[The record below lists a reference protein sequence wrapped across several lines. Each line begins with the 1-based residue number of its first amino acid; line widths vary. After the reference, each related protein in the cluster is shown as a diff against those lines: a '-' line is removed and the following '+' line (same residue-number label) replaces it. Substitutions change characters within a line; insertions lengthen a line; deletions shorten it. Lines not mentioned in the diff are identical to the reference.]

1 MPRTKEPTLGTWHV
15 SFGRRRALA
24 FTSLGHFVND
34 GSVFFVPVI
43 VDLLTTLNGATFFE
57 GAVVLSVFYLTSTLA
72 SLGVGRWADRAGIP
86 GPLIALGM
94 ALLGVGLS
102 GFYFVAA
109 FTSGAELFA
118 LAVLSSLVMG
128 FGSSFY
134 HPLGGSILQA
144 AFGRGTTGKALGTN
158 GAFGSVGRAIYPT
171 IYFVVVAPVLTK
183 PGSLAF
189 FGMVGMGAALLIWI
203 GLGGADPEAGR
214 IDAPQASAKSS
225 LTKPMIVLLVVS
237 FVRSAALFGVTQYVP
252 TFLTNQ
258 RGLGLSPLEGLSLTA
273 FFASAIVG
281 QPLFGLLADR
291 IDHRLVL
298 TISTC
303 GAAASIFGFVNAGGA
318 VSIALLSLFG
328 FFAYTGFPVL
338 MSLAADYSSQ
348 SGSAFGNSLV
358 WGLGATGGNALGPL
372 LIYAISLND
381 YARLGYSFEVMAV
394 LALASGVGA
403 MLIPKPAR

>member
-1 MPRTKEPTLGTWHV
+1 VGLDRT
-15 SFGRRRALA
+15 RALA

-43 VDLLTTLNGATFFE
+43 VDLLSAVNGATFFE
-57 GAVVLSVFYLTSTLA
+57 SAVILSVFYLTSTLA
-72 SLGVGRWADRAGIP
+72 SIGVGRWADRAGIP
-86 GPLIALGM
+86 ARLMALGL
-94 ALLGVGLS
+94 ALLGAGLV

-109 FTSGAELFA
+109 FTSGTELFA
-118 LAVLSSLVMG
+118 FAVLSSMIMG

-144 AFGRGTTGKALGTN
+144 TFGRGETGRALGTN
-158 GAFGSVGRAIYPT
+158 GALGSVGRATYPT
-171 IYFVVVAPVLTK
+171 IYFVLIAPVLTK

-189 FGMVGMGAALLIWI
+189 FGAVGVGAAVLIWM
-203 GLGGADPEAGR
+203 GLGKAESGTER
-214 IDAPQASAKSS
+214 KDAPQASVKSS
-225 LTKPMIVLLVVS
+225 LTKPMIMLLAVS
-237 FVRSAALFGVTQYVP
+237 FVRSAAFFGVAQYVP
-252 TFLTNQ
+252 TFLTNE
-258 RGLGLSPLEGLSLTA
+258 RGLGLGPLEGLSLTA

-291 IDHRLVL
+291 IDHRVVL
-298 TISTC
+298 TIATC
-303 GAAASIFGFVNAGGA
+303 GAAAAIVGYVNTGGW

-328 FFAYTGFPVL
+328 FFAYTGFPLL

-372 LIYAISLND
+372 LIYAISLDD
-381 YARLGYSFEVMAV
+381 YARLGYSFEVMA
-394 LALASGVGA
+394 ALAVASAVGA
-403 MLIPKPAR
+403 MLIPKPKARPSS